1 MRCFALLAVLACA
14 NALVVSTLPARSAV
28 AARAA
33 APTMLEPT
41 SVDAATQLIAG
52 LAIPVPAL
60 TPAKVRPAADFRST
74 TSGRPAALPHPTPA
88 AAAPRAA
95 RPPPLPPAHRHHHYP
110 QAGVMMTANMATIV
124 TMSVQGKSILKG
136 LEEDGFRG
144 ARKAHEEMVDM
155 LGITWLLSGT
165 AFGHVLGAGAIL
177 GMSASGIL

>member
-14 NALVVSTLPARSAV
+14 NALVVNTLPARSAV

-33 APTMLEPT
+33 APAMLEPT
-41 SVDAATQLIAG
+41 SVDAASQLIAG

-60 TPAKVRPAADFRST
+60 TPAKVR
-74 TSGRPAALPHPTPA
+74 A
-88 AAAPRAA
+88 AAAPPDAGLAANGARRAPRAA
-95 RPPPLPPAHRHHHYP
+95 RCSLLTGPRPAAAEPCPPSPPQSA
-110 QAGVMMTANMATIV
+110 VMMTANMATIV